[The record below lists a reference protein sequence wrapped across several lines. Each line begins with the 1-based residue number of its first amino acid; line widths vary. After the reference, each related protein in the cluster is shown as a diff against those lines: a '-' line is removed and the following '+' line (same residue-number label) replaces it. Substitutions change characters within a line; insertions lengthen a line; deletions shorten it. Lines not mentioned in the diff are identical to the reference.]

1 LLRGGLVGT
10 VGMRADSILE
20 IHLMAKTLHRRT
32 VLRGIGTAIALPW
45 LEAMSPGTM
54 TRTARAAARTST
66 PTRLAFLFVPN
77 GVHAPEWL
85 PTRTDPGVS
94 PIPEDLPPLLR
105 PLNRVRQHITLHSGL
120 SHRNATALGDGPGD
134 HARSAACFL
143 TGTHP
148 RKTAGSDIVNGI
160 SIDQAIA
167 ARHQGQTR
175 FDSLEIGCDP
185 TLTAGNCDSGYSCAY
200 SANIAWRSPRT
211 PVAKETSPRALFE
224 RLFMAGPIG
233 ESQASRGRRLSRRRS
248 ILDAVRGDAH
258 RLSRDLGGR
267 DRAKLEEYLDGAR
280 ELERRIEQ
288 VERSEQDSSEWGL
301 DRLPKGVPGE
311 YGTHLALMGDLMTL
325 AFRLDLTRVCTFMWA
340 NEGSNRTYPMIDVR
354 QGHHHLSHHA
364 GDESK
369 IESIRQINLWQNNRF
384 ADLIERLAKVE
395 GERGGSLLDDTLV
408 LFGGAISDGNR
419 HNHHDLPIVVAGGGG
434 TAEPG
439 RVVSHA
445 SRTPLCNL
453 FQSMASAADTPLERF
468 GDSNGS
474 ATL

>member
-1 LLRGGLVGT
+1 
-10 VGMRADSILE
+10 
-20 IHLMAKTLHRRT
+20 MAKTLHRRT

-45 LEAMSPGTM
+45 LEAMSPGTI
-54 TRTARAAARTST
+54 TRSARAAARGTG

-85 PTRTDPGVS
+85 PSPETPGASSMPV
-94 PIPEDLPPLLR
+94 DLPPLLR
-105 PLNRVRQHITLHSGL
+105 PLDRVREHITLHSGL

-143 TGTHP
+143 TGSHP
-148 RKTAGSDIVNGI
+148 RKTAGSDIVNGV

-167 ARHQGQTR
+167 SGIRGRTR
-175 FDSLEIGCDP
+175 FDSLELGCDP

-211 PVAKETSPRALFE
+211 PVAKETNPRAVFE
-224 RLFMAGPIG
+224 RLFMAGPMG
-233 ESQASRGRRLSRRRS
+233 ESKEARARRLGRRQS
-248 ILDAVRGDAH
+248 ILDAVRSDAV
-258 RLSRDLGGR
+258 RLSRNLGGR

-288 VERSEQDSSEWGL
+288 VERSEQDSSGWGIEH
-301 DRLPKGVPGE
+301 LPDGVPGDYE
-311 YGTHLALMGDLMTL
+311 EHLSLMGDLMTL

-340 NEGSNRTYPMIDVR
+340 NEGSNRTFPMVDVR

-364 GDESK
+364 GDEAK
-369 IESIRQINLWQNNRF
+369 IDAIRRINLWQNERF
-384 ADLIERLAKVE
+384 ADLVSGLAAVE
-395 GERGGSLLDDTLV
+395 GEDGGSLLDDTLV
-408 LFGGAISDGNR
+408 LYGGAISDGNR

-434 TAEPG
+434 AARPG
-439 RVVSHA
+439 RLISHA
-445 SRTPLCNL
+445 PRTPLCNL
-453 FQSMASAADTPLERF
+453 YQSMASAAGTPMGSF

-474 ATL
+474 AML